1 MLTRCPKC
9 GHHPLPADQA
19 LPASCPACGV
29 ILAKVAE
36 SLLKK
41 ADGVSTVRSRRKIH
55 RLGDDDAGS
64 ASAPS
69 QWRSLLLH
77 GTTLDPAI
85 FWLCV
90 GLWAAFA
97 VWGFNLI
104 AQDYRTGELGSSFI
118 HRPLLIFHEAGHV
131 VFRLF
136 GQWIMVLG
144 GTLGQLIMPAILGG
158 ALLFKNR
165 DPFGAS
171 IGLWFFGVSLLD
183 IAPYMYD
190 ALDPQLMLLS
200 GTTGEEG
207 GHDWIY
213 LFTSVGLLG
222 KAQIIGGLVHKLGAL
237 TVLVS
242 IAWGGWV
249 LRHQWWQLHRRSV

>member
-9 GHHPLPADQA
+9 GHQPLPVDQA

-29 ILAKVAE
+29 ILSKVAGGPLE
-36 SLLKK
+36 KG
-41 ADGVSTVRSRRKIH
+41 DGAATGKSRRKIP
-55 RLGDDDAGS
+55 LSGDEYVGS
-64 ASAPS
+64 HSEPS
-69 QWRSLLLH
+69 QFRSLLLN
-77 GTTLDPAI
+77 GMALDPAI

-97 VWGFNLI
+97 LWGLNLI
-104 AQDYRTGELGSSFI
+104 VQDYRTGELGSSFI

-144 GTLGQLIMPAILGG
+144 GTLGQLIMPAVLGG

-171 IGLWFFGVSLLD
+171 IGLWLLGVSLMD
-183 IAPYMYD
+183 IAPYIYD
-190 ALDPQLMLLS
+190 ALHPQLMLLS

-213 LFTSVGLLG
+213 LLTSVGLLD
-222 KAQIIGGLVHKLGAL
+222 KAHSIGGLVHMLGAL
-237 TVLVS
+237 TVS
-242 IAWGGWV
+242 ASTAWGGWV
-249 LRHQWWQLHRRSV
+249 LRLQHERLRQLS